1 MDKENNRSFSVYF
14 TEEFDKCL
22 DQIQAFFAEQ
32 GEDVLEWWYTQEGNM
47 IDEVDHL
54 LSSFPYAGKRVE
66 EGSFKGLRC
75 LTYGKSRHR
84 MLNYLIFYLLYEEE
98 KVIDVINIL
107 PSRSKR
113 KRIR

>member
-22 DQIQAFFAEQ
+22 NQIQAFFAEQ
-32 GEDVLEWWYTQEGNM
+32 GEDVLEWWYIQEDNM

-66 EGSFKGLRC
+66 EGPFKGLRC
-75 LTYGKSRHR
+75 LTYGKSKHR
-84 MLNYLIFYLLYEEE
+84 MLNYLIFYLIYEEE
-98 KVIDVINIL
+98 RIIDVINIL